1 MTATPQASHSP
12 LPSPH
17 ALDAPALADIVA
29 ELKRMIVEDLDVR
42 IPAADVTP
50 EVPLL
55 ESGLGLD
62 SIVLYELITLI
73 EKRFGFEFGDDN
85 LNTAQFANLTVLA
98 RYIHGA
104 TAQRASAAAS

>member
-12 LPSPH
+12 LPAPS
-17 ALDAPALADIVA
+17 ALDDIVA

-42 IPAADVTP
+42 IPAANVTP

-55 ESGLGLD
+55 EGGLGLD

-73 EKRFGFEFGDDN
+73 EKRFDFEFGDDN

-104 TAQRASAAAS
+104 APRASAAAS